1 MQVLSWKAW
10 EHFGVSK
17 GVSDPIELCSL
28 EAVWGGGAS
37 VRGTPESVAT
47 AIGRSDK
54 ASNRQWNQKAREGRE
69 CLGSKIQSLA
79 TGWLG
84 GWRAGRS

>member
-10 EHFGVSK
+10 ERFGVSK
-17 GVSDPIELCSL
+17 DISDPVELCSL

-37 VRGTPESVAT
+37 VGGTVESVAI

-54 ASNRQWNQKAREGRE
+54 ASNRQWNQKAQEGRE
-69 CLGSKIQSLA
+69 NV
-79 TGWLG
+79 
-84 GWRAGRS
+84 